1 LNVAHVFEKAEKLTA
16 TALALLDRQVVLAN
30 IIGRDSGAEFTG
42 AKGDTV
48 NIKRPSRLAARKQA
62 LRADNSAGIQSE
74 NLNEW
79 SIPVRLTDHIYNA
92 VDLTDAELTL
102 DITNFAE
109 QVLAPQTH
117 AIAREIE
124 RETAAKLE
132 TAPLIG
138 QVETDENGDP
148 VDAQGVR
155 RALVKARNKLNRQDV
170 PLTGRYAIVGADV
183 ESALLNDPV
192 LVPVDTSGSSEVLRE
207 ATIGRLAG
215 FNIVVSNDIDPR
227 TAICLHPSAYIL
239 VNRAPVVPV
248 SAQGSSS
255 SVEGLAL
262 RLVRDYNSHTASD
275 RSFVSS
281 YVGFGEVLDAP
292 ETSTDP
298 AKDAKQMRAV
308 AFKLADAAAPG
319 GGE

>member
-1 LNVAHVFEKAEKLTA
+1 MSHVFEKAEKLTA

-30 IIGRDSGAEFTG
+30 IISRDSGAEFTG

-48 NIKRPSRLAARKQA
+48 NIKRPSRLTGAEQA
-62 LRADNSAGIQSE
+62 LRADNAGGIQSE

-79 SIPVRLTDHIYNA
+79 SIPVRLDRHIYSA

-102 DITNFAE
+102 DVANFAE
-109 QVLAPQTH
+109 QVLAPQTNTV
-117 AIAREIE
+117 ARRIE
-124 RETAAKLE
+124 RATAAQLMNS
-132 TAPLIG
+132 PSIG
-138 QVETDENGDP
+138 EVQTDEHGDP
-148 VDAQGVR
+148 VDAQAVR
-155 RALVKARNKLNRQDV
+155 RALVKARNRLNRQDV
-170 PLTGRYAIVGADV
+170 PLTSRYAIVGADI

-227 TAICLHPSAYIL
+227 TAICLHPSAYVL

-255 SVEGLAL
+255 SVEGLAV

-281 YVGFGEVLDAP
+281 YIGFGEVLDAP
-292 ETSTDP
+292 ETSTNP
-298 AKDAKQMRAV
+298 ARDAVQMRAV
-308 AFKLADAAAPG
+308 SFRLADAATPG